1 MKLHIVRSQT
11 LFHNSLSRYIYK
23 KIVHQHNLLGF
34 GLEDTLIK
42 RL

>member
-1 MKLHIVRSQT
+1 MTISQHDFIV
-11 LFHNSLSRYIYK
+11 FHNHPAIIYK

>member
-1 MKLHIVRSQT
+1 MILLYSIIHPAI
-11 LFHNSLSRYIYK
+11 IYK